1 MKELARTNDV
11 VRLSWLQALLSDAG
25 IETFVLDN
33 NTSVLDG
40 SVVAIRR
47 RLMVSDPD
55 YDTACRL
62 LADADHPSE
71 LADEELAMAQDS
83 HQEALSDDCL
93 LGGRVRLSQP
103 AQGYRVAIDPVL
115 LAAGVPAREGELVL
129 DLGCGVGAASL
140 CLLAR
145 VPGARVTGLE
155 LQPEVAALA
164 RLNAERNGRTACF
177 SVLEGD
183 ILAPPPDMAPQTYD
197 HVMLNPPY
205 LVAGRTWSAEHA
217 SKATATQEGRAVL
230 ADWLDAA
237 LKMVKPRGRLV
248 VIHRADR
255 LSELLMH
262 LHGRAGE
269 ARIFPFWPSA
279 GRPAK
284 RVLLAARKGLASP
297 LALQAGIVLHGPD
310 GDFTPEADAV
320 LRDAEPLLLQGHL

>member
-1 MKELARTNDV
+1 MKELLRTNDV

-33 NTSVLDG
+33 NASVLDG

-47 RLMVSDPD
+47 RLMVRDLD
-55 YDTACRL
+55 YEAACKL
-62 LADADHPSE
+62 LAEGDRPSGLPE
-71 LADEELAMAQDS
+71 EELAKAQDR
-83 HQEALSDDCL
+83 HQETLSDDGL

-103 AQGYRVAIDPVL
+103 AEGYRVAIDPVL
-115 LAAGVPAREGELVL
+115 LAAAVPVRDGERVL

-145 VPGARVTGLE
+145 VPGASVTGLE
-155 LQPEVAALA
+155 LQPEAAALA
-164 RLNAERNGRTACF
+164 RLNAERNGRDASF
-177 SVLEGD
+177 FVLEGD
-183 ILAPPPDMAPQTYD
+183 ILAPPRGLAPQPYD

-205 LVAGRTWSAEHA
+205 HVAGRTWSAESA

-230 ADWLDAA
+230 VDWLDAA
-237 LKMVKPRGRLV
+237 LNLVRPRGSLV

-255 LSELLMH
+255 LSEILVH
-262 LHGRAGE
+262 LQGRAGE
-269 ARIFPFWPSA
+269 ARIFPFWPAA

-297 LALQAGIVLHGPD
+297 LVLHAGMVLHGPE
-310 GDFTPEADAV
+310 GGFTPEAEAV
-320 LRDAEPLLLQGHL
+320 LRDAAPLLL

>member
-1 MKELARTNDV
+1 MKELLRTNDV

-25 IETFVLDN
+25 IETYVLDN
-33 NTSVLDG
+33 HTSVLDG

-47 RLMVSDPD
+47 RLMVSDLD
-55 YDTACRL
+55 YEAACEL
-62 LADADHPSE
+62 LAEGDRPSG
-71 LADEELAMAQDS
+71 LADEELAMAQDR
-83 HQEALSDDCL
+83 HQEALSDDGL

-103 AQGYRVAIDPVL
+103 AEGYRVAIDPVF
-115 LAAGVPAREGELVL
+115 LAAAVPARDGELVL

-155 LQPEVAALA
+155 LQSEAAALA
-164 RLNAERNGRTACF
+164 RLNAERNGRTASF
-177 SVLEGD
+177 PVLEGD
-183 ILAPPPDMAPQTYD
+183 ILAPPPELAPQSYD

-205 LVAGRTWSAEHA
+205 HVAGRTWSAEHA

-230 ADWLDAA
+230 ADWLDVA
-237 LKMVKPRGRLV
+237 LKMVKPRGSLV

-284 RVLLAARKGLASP
+284 RLLLAARKGLSSP
-297 LALQAGIVLHGPD
+297 LALQAGMVLHTPD
-310 GDFTPEADAV
+310 GDFTPEAEAI
-320 LRDAEPLLLQGHL
+320 LRDAAPLTL